1 MKKSSTCNNELNIHV
16 GMGGMTQQQH
26 LQQMQ
31 QQQSQQQQQQLQ
43 GQGMGGAGPQQVGQ
57 MNVSDSLISGVFP
70 FETRTLD
77 DKNNN
82 N

>member
-1 MKKSSTCNNELNIHV
+1 MKKSSTCNNELNVHV

-31 QQQSQQQQQQLQ
+31 QQQSQQQQLP

-57 MNVSDSLISGVFP
+57 MNVSDSLISGGFP